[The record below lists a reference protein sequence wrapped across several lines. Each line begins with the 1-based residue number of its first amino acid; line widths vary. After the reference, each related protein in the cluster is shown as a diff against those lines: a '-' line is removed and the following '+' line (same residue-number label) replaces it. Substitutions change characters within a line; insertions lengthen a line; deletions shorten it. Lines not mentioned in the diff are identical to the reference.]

1 MWFHFYKEIRVYL
14 ESKYDISFNV
24 WFYKSLCIIFMCIH
38 TFLYFNGTN
47 SSSFFASVFY
57 TSFRLNK
64 YNLPLYKRLVA
75 FVMSYSFTEN
85 QDSPSMVPMADM
97 LNHASSNNAHLTYE
111 QDHLKMVA
119 LEKIEPVSNMLDDQ
133 DGISYY
139 YNQIHS

>member
-1 MWFHFYKEIRVYL
+1 M
-14 ESKYDISFNV
+14 
-24 WFYKSLCIIFMCIH
+24 
-38 TFLYFNGTN
+38 TFLLMFGFKSPCALFSCAYIL
-47 SSSFFASVFY
+47 FFILMGQIPLHFLQMSFY